1 MKRRG
6 LVPGRRAAAPLSGR
20 GFARSLVLFA
30 AMAALLFTGTGTSF
44 AASQQAATRATNFN
58 VFAAASLL
66 NAFPAMVK
74 PFKKTHKA
82 FKNVKFNFN
91 LQGTDVLV
99 AQITQGAPAD
109 VFAGASTKY
118 GDQLFKAGLINTPS
132 AFCQNKLIVI
142 LPKSNPGN
150 IHSLADL
157 ATSGKKIAIGDANVP
172 IGTYTRTVLKNLNA
186 KYGSTYSASVL
197 TNVVTT
203 ETNVTNVVTDVVLG
217 EADAGFV
224 YVTDAQYTLSKI
236 KRLFIGQAYQSNPL
250 PTYPIAVVK
259 STKNATLAKQ
269 FTYFVLH
276 ARGQAILK
284 KWGFLPPP
292 APAQ

>member
-6 LVPGRRAAAPLSGR
+6 FVLLVAA
-20 GFARSLVLFA
+20 
-30 AMAALLFTGTGTSF
+30 AALLVGSVGTGF
-44 AASQQAATRATNFN
+44 ASSAQAATRATDFN

-66 NAFPAMVK
+66 KAFPAMVT
-74 PFKKTHKA
+74 PFKKSHKA
-82 FKNVKFNFN
+82 FKSVKFVFNF
-91 LQGTDVLV
+91 QGTDVLV
-99 AQITQGAPAD
+99 AQIQQGAPAD

-118 GDQLFKAGLINTPS
+118 GDQLSKAGLINSPS
-132 AFCQNKLIVI
+132 NFCQNKLIVI

-157 ATSGKKIAIGDANVP
+157 AISGKKIAIGDASVP

-186 KYGSTYSASVL
+186 KYGATYSVRVL
-197 TNVVTT
+197 GNVVTT
-203 ETNVTNVVTDVVLG
+203 ETNVTNVVVDVVLG
-217 EADAGFV
+217 EADAGFC
-224 YVTDAQYTLSKI
+224 YVTDSQYTLSKI

-259 STKNATLAKQ
+259 SAKNATLARQ

-284 KWGFLPPP
+284 TWGFLPPP
-292 APAQ
+292 APAK

>member
-6 LVPGRRAAAPLSGR
+6 FVLLAAI
-20 GFARSLVLFA
+20 
-30 AMAALLFTGTGTSF
+30 AALLLSSVGTNLATS
-44 AASQQAATRATNFN
+44 AQAATRATNFN

-66 NAFPAMVK
+66 KAFPAMVA
-74 PFKKTHKA
+74 PFKKSHKA
-82 FKNVKFNFN
+82 FKGVKFVFNF
-91 LQGTDVLV
+91 QGTDVLV
-99 AQITQGAPAD
+99 AQIQQGAPAD

-118 GDQLFKAGLINTPS
+118 GDQLFKAGLINSPS
-132 AFCQNKLIVI
+132 NFCQNKLIVI

-150 IHSLADL
+150 IGSLADL
-157 ATSGKKIAIGDANVP
+157 AVSGKKIAIGDANVP

-186 KYGSTYSASVL
+186 KFGSDYSAKVL
-197 TNVVTT
+197 ANVVTT

-259 STKNATLAKQ
+259 STKNGTLAKQ

-276 ARGQAILK
+276 KRGQAILK

-292 APAQ
+292 AAK